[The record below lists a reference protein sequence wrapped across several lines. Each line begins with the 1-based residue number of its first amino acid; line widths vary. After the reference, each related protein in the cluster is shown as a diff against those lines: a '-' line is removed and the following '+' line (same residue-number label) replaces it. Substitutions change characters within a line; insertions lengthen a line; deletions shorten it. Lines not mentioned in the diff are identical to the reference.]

1 MGREMIELH
10 ERLSE
15 FSYGYGVTREAEM
28 LLEQT
33 GMRAVPFLP
42 SLIQEKKL
50 GFDVAFDRPGA
61 ALMLQFKL
69 GQSLTR
75 FYGSGA
81 GVPKPVLD
89 RPFWRFSINTAEPE
103 GQFETLLKAESDGAE
118 VYYAAP
124 RFSDWSHYAEFF
136 ERNKVLDHSVLVKP
150 SAIRSAL
157 DDQGATDGFH
167 RVVYDR
173 YRVHVCS
180 EPRQVLETGRDDAV
194 AKIAMAV
201 RERKEPAA
209 EVLERL
215 LAGLDERYSVRREQA
230 NGMKAAIPDDI
241 GGRAMGEHNRVQRA
255 RRLANFQ
262 EISKSRDQAV
272 AATVGME
279 LWTLGIQLVVAVEAE
294 D

>member
-1 MGREMIELH
+1 
-10 ERLSE
+10 
-15 FSYGYGVTREAEM
+15 M

-33 GMRAVPFLP
+33 GIRGVPFLP

-50 GFDVAFDRPGA
+50 GFNVAFERPGA

-81 GVPKPVLD
+81 GVPKPVLE

-124 RFSDWSHYAEFF
+124 RFSDWSHYAGFF
-136 ERNKVLDHSVLVKP
+136 ERSEVLDNSVLVKP

-157 DDQGATDGFH
+157 DDQGAPDGFH

-173 YRVHVCS
+173 HRVHVCS
-180 EPRQVLETGRDDAV
+180 EPRQVFETDGDDAV
-194 AKIAMAV
+194 ANVAMAV

-209 EVLERL
+209 AVLERL
-215 LAGLDERYSVRREQA
+215 LVGLDERSSVRREQA
-230 NGMKAAIPDDI
+230 NGTKAAIADDV
-241 GGRAMGEHNRVQRA
+241 GGRATGEYNRIQRA
-255 RRLANFQ
+255 RRLTNFQ
-262 EISKSRDQAV
+262 EISKSRVQAV
-272 AATVGME
+272 AATVGVE
-279 LWTLGIQLVVAVEAE
+279 LWTLGIQLIVAVEAE